1 MTTVDIFS
9 LALIVFLGIPHGSLD
24 GVIARRLGWSKN
36 LIEQISFNV
45 IYLSIAILVV
55 IVWFYMPLISLSI
68 FLVISGIHFGMSDIS
83 KIQNTGSSY
92 YFSLISHAG
101 LIPIALPV
109 IQKDYVIEVFTIL
122 SNNTASKIIFSTLET
137 IFPLYLVIVSAYFF
151 YSIYNKKWLFNS
163 VSLIILILLA
173 FLIPPLL
180 TFALYFCFWH
190 SRGHML
196 RIWQRVKIN
205 ERRSYILETVGYT
218 IFTWLILASGLWLLD
233 GSLNESIIKMVFIG
247 LAALTV
253 PHMILVDFWANRR
266 KVL

>member
-1 MTTVDIFS
+1 MTTVDVFA

-92 YFSLISHAG
+92 YFPLISHAG
-101 LIPIALPV
+101 LIPVALPV

-163 VSLIILILLA
+163 VSLSSLIYLKYDEL
-173 FLIPPLL
+173 
-180 TFALYFCFWH
+180 
-190 SRGHML
+190 S
-196 RIWQRVKIN
+196 
-205 ERRSYILETVGYT
+205 SS
-218 IFTWLILASGLWLLD
+218 IFIT
-233 GSLNESIIKMVFIG
+233 
-247 LAALTV
+247 
-253 PHMILVDFWANRR
+253 
-266 KVL
+266 

>member
-1 MTTVDIFS
+1 MTTVDIFA
-9 LALIVFLGIPHGSLD
+9 LALILLLGIPHGSLD

-36 LIEQISFNV
+36 LIEQISFNI

-55 IVWFYMPLISLSI
+55 IVWFNMPLISLSI
-68 FLVISGIHFGMSDIS
+68 FLVISGIHFGISDIS
-83 KIQNTGSSY
+83 KIQNNGPSY
-92 YFSLISHAG
+92 YFSLTSHAG
-101 LIPIALPV
+101 FIPIALPV
-109 IQKDYVIEVFTIL
+109 IQKDYVIEIFTIL

-137 IFPLYLVIVSAYFF
+137 IYPLYLVIVSAYFC
-151 YSIYNKKWLFNS
+151 YSIYDKKWLFNS
-163 VSLIILILLA
+163 VSLIILILIA

-196 RIWQRVKIN
+196 RIWQKVEIY

-218 IFTWLILASGLWLLD
+218 IFTWLILASGLWLLN
-233 GSLNESIIKMVFIG
+233 GSLNESIIRMVFIG

>member
-1 MTTVDIFS
+1 MTTLDIFA

-24 GVIARRLGWSKN
+24 GVIARRLGWSKT
-36 LIEQISFNV
+36 LTEQISFNV

-101 LIPIALPV
+101 FIPIALPV

-122 SNNTASKIIFSTLET
+122 SNSTASKMIFSTLE
-137 IFPLYLVIVSAYFF
+137 IIYPLYLVIVSAYFF
-151 YSIYNKKWLFNS
+151 YSIYNKRWLFNS
-163 VSLIILILLA
+163 VSLITLILLA

-218 IFTWLILASGLWLLD
+218 IFTWFILASGLWLLD
-233 GSLNESIIKMVFIG
+233 GSLNESIIRMVFIG